1 LETGQTSEGNGVD
14 LANLVPAISMV
25 SGGAVF
31 YLAGIPRAAGFETRL
46 EKLHVPYRVAECYH
60 MEEIPYEAGFLPR
73 LFRETW
79 PQAVLLYCRG
89 TAEQFFR
96 LVADAATGLGVLKDL
111 RILCL
116 GAAIAEVVPFAYREN
131 VAIAPISKEDCL
143 LTLFE
148 EA

>member
-1 LETGQTSEGNGVD
+1 METGQTSEGNGVY

-46 EKLHVPYRVAECYH
+46 EKLHAPYRVAECYH

-79 PQAVLLYCRG
+79 PQAVLLYRHG
-89 TAEQFFR
+89 TAEFFR
-96 LVADAATGLGVLKDL
+96 LVADVATGPGVLKDL